1 MNDDIM
7 TTQEAADYL
16 KVHITTIRKLIQE
29 NSISYTKIGRVI
41 RIQKKDLIK
50 YLDDNKN
57 K

>member
-29 NSISYTKIGRVI
+29 NSIDYTRVGRVI